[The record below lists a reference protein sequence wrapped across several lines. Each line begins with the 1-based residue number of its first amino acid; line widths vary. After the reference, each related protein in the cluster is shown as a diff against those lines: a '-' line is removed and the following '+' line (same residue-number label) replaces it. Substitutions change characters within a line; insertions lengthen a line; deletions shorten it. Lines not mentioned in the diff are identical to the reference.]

1 METWSSNT
9 AIIVANARKFIV
21 TGISHP
27 RMIMQSNL
35 TASRDP
41 KIVIPCSPNYMSV
54 NLGSFRNT
62 LSCRKHNIALRD
74 SLL

>member
-1 METWSSNT
+1 MGTWASNT

-21 TGISHP
+21 TGTSHP

-54 NLGSFRNT
+54 NL
-62 LSCRKHNIALRD
+62 
-74 SLL
+74 